1 MKWRIDR
8 ILRAPAPALPV
19 QERTWPCGL
28 TLGRPLFALQ
38 PAPAE
43 DDLSRTLGRM
53 LDDSAFSV
61 TWEPE
66 PSWDALPP
74 PPWRGY
80 LVEAN
85 VPDLINTHLGYGE
98 IALVLRLLPSADWRG
113 RQPLDPAE
121 LAAALRAGGPLPE
134 RLRQA
139 FAFALFEPS
148 GPWQRD
154 DEALSGW
161 TQAVRATLHQ
171 RRPLAH
177 ALRPNSRWLASG
189 YRLLETVSRLRA
201 TRPTWAEIE
210 AGWRALQ
217 PPNDDP
223 LPHMFA
229 VVYWGEGA
237 YRLIECGD
245 TAGAAEALDRQT
257 AAAAALI
264 ALLPDLAEALDG
276 GLWRHHLGQLAY
288 YRGDFPEALRQFQQ
302 EWRLQA
308 QRPLTGL
315 RGRLQRGLGNV
326 LTDLGLLASAR
337 KLTEAGLDQQRT
349 NDDPELFKTLGR
361 LGEIRLRQGDY
372 PGARVNY
379 EESWQ
384 CQKPD
389 PREGRTAIYL
399 GHLALLEDRLAE
411 AGDWYQ
417 EAERADKNQDIAFNP
432 YLVMGR
438 IALAWRRD
446 DRSEVRRLWDQHRV
460 PLDALRDEKVLPAA
474 VAALAA
480 ALNARDPEL
489 AGQYVERLL
498 DNQYLLEALCPLAR
512 CVATPGAVAPWLH
525 RIAIGLRA
533 WQTALVEAARDIREL
548 NPDED
553 GAPGAVAAR
562 IEQAVAANRW
572 QPLDACLGHVFP
584 MNLLDVPGHPTDHPP
599 SR

>member
-19 QERTWPCGL
+19 QERAWPCGL

-53 LDDSAFSV
+53 LDDPAFSV

-177 ALRPNSRWLASG
+177 ALHPSSRWLALG
-189 YRLLETVSRLRA
+189 YRLLEAVSRLRA
-201 TRPTWAEIE
+201 TRPTWADIE

-245 TAGAAEALDRQT
+245 TAGAAEALDRQST
-257 AAAAALI
+257 AAEALI

-288 YRGDFPEALRQFQQ
+288 YRGDFPEALRQFRQ

-308 QRPLTGL
+308 QRPATALAARL
-315 RGRLQRGLGNV
+315 RRNLGSL
-326 LTDLGLLASAR
+326 LTDLGLLAGAR
-337 KLTEAGLDQQRT
+337 RLTEAGLAEQRRK
-349 NDDPELFKTLGR
+349 DDPELFKTLGR
-361 LGEIRLRQGDY
+361 LGEIRLRQGDLAA
-372 PGARVNY
+372 ARASY

-384 CQKPD
+384 RQNPER
-389 PREGRTAIYL
+389 REGRTAVYL
-399 GHLALLEDRLAE
+399 GHLALLEQQLAE
-411 AGDWYQ
+411 AERWYR
-417 EAERADKNQDIAFNP
+417 EAERADAAQDIAFNP

-438 IALAWRRD
+438 IALAWRRG
-446 DRSEVRRLWDQHRV
+446 DRAEVRRLWDLHRD

-474 VAALAA
+474 VAALAV
-480 ALNARDPEL
+480 ALDTRDPDL
-489 AGQYVERLL
+489 ASQYVERLL
-498 DNQYLLEALCPLAR
+498 DANYLLEALGPLAR
-512 CVATPGAVAPWLH
+512 CAPVPGKVEPWLR
-525 RIAIGLRA
+525 RIAHRLRE
-533 WQTALVEAARDIREL
+533 WQTALDEAARDILEL
-548 NPDED
+548 DSNEN
-553 GAPGAVAAR
+553 GAPGQVATR
-562 IEQAVAANRW
+562 IGRALATDGW
-572 QPLDACLGHVFP
+572 QPLAADLARAFP
-584 MNLLDVPGHPTDHPP
+584 MNLLDVPENPADRSPG
-599 SR
+599 R